1 MGSDG
6 ITWRTYNAYR
16 VSIRAP
22 AWGATTGKGQFLAST
37 WFQFALPRGERQK
50 FSVEPAVEQVS
61 IRAPAW
67 GATSIHHSCVR
78 RLRFQFALPRGERR
92 TALRLIEAV
101 EAVSIRAPAWGA
113 TLRAQ

>member
-1 MGSDG
+1 M
-6 ITWRTYNAYR
+6 
-16 VSIRAP
+16 
-22 AWGATTGKGQFLAST
+22 
-37 WFQFALPRGERQK
+37 
-50 FSVEPAVEQVS
+50 EPAVEQVS